1 MFPESEIKEVPMTR
15 QFVLTL
21 FVAGSFLAGLAIAQT
36 PAAATKVLMKTSKG
50 DITIELNAAKAPG
63 TVKNFLSYVKDKYF
77 DGTIF
82 HRVIA
87 NFMIQG
93 GGMTAE
99 MSEKLSKPPIKN
111 EAGNGLKNARGTIA
125 MARTGIVDSATCQ
138 FFINLKDN
146 SSLDHKGDTPDGFG
160 YCVFGKVVAGMEVVD
175 AIAKVKTGTKHGL
188 QDVPLEP
195 ITIISVQVIGGK

>member
-1 MFPESEIKEVPMTR
+1 MTR
-15 QFVLTL
+15 QILLAL
-21 FVAGSFLAGLAIAQT
+21 FVGGSFLAGLAMAQT

-50 DITIELNAAKAPG
+50 DITIELNASKAPI
-63 TVKNFLSYVKDKYF
+63 TVKNFLSYVKDKFF
-77 DGTIF
+77 DGTTF

-93 GGMTAE
+93 GGITAE
-99 MSEKLSKPPIKN
+99 MHEKTAKPPIKN

-146 SSLDHKGDTPDGFG
+146 LTLDHKDNSPEDFG
-160 YCVFGKVVAGMEVVD
+160 YCVFGKVVAGMDVVD
-175 AIAKVKTGTKHGL
+175 AIAKVKTMSKKGND
-188 QDVPLEP
+188 DVPVEP
-195 ITIISVQVIGGK
+195 VTILSVEVLGAK